1 MMRRAQDV
9 DRAEPAAALRTI
21 VVYRWRDRGEFPLR
35 RNHATWRLNRNRSV
49 AHPPRAAFPL
59 REP

>member
-1 MMRRAQDV
+1 MLTG
-9 DRAEPAAALRTI
+9 AEPAAALRTI
-21 VVYRWRDRGEFPLR
+21 VVYRWRDRLTLLVRGEFPLR

-59 REP
+59 HEP